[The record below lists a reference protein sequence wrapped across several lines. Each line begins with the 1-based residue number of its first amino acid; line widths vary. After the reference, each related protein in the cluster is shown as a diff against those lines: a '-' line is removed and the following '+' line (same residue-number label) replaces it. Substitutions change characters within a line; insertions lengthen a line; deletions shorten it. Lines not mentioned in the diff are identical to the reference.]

1 MSNIR
6 KITRLDLSAEKPTND
21 GYYYAE
27 LLLPAEEYE
36 IRDAMQQ
43 LRAVGREDSIWI
55 SILECGRMPELENVR
70 LDSPTLDELNFF
82 AKRLAAMTDEERIV
96 FHAVIRQI
104 IPENPEGEIVS
115 MTDLINSTYG
125 LDSVMIA
132 SNIYNDEQLGQFIID
147 GDLDDEVNA
156 LPDAAIPLL
165 DRKRIGEKFR
175 TTYGCEYINGTA
187 VFVGDY
193 ERPEIYDGK
202 TLSETEVEDWF
213 AFRLQIAPAPKEDVS
228 EVEDK
233 AIWISLP
240 IQRQE
245 ADRIAAELGANKIE
259 DCVYLD
265 FISSVPQITAEQFGN
280 MQDFDKLNK
289 LAEKLPYLSPTDQVK
304 FKAVLSAEQPKSI
317 PEVMDIA
324 KDLWQYEFYSAPDTS
339 DQFFKIYLNHHM
351 DTRFDS
357 EWLDKLLT
365 QNEGDK
371 LLERLGASVTDYGVI
386 SARGRSLY
394 ELVPYDEPEV
404 KELTVQTMTD
414 EKLDVIEL
422 LDRKALFSNG
432 RLAPEEIPEGLYAYD
447 LRFSDEQ
454 DRFVSIEPKVGANHG
469 GTVLMKELLD
479 FGESGVISFTEES
492 SPNFLSEEMTIKE
505 FAETD
510 MDENETQQM
519 GGMQL

>member
-1 MSNIR
+1 MSNTR
-6 KITRLDLSAEKPTND
+6 KIIRLELSAEKPTND

-43 LRAVGREDSIWI
+43 LRAVGSEDSIWI
-55 SILECGRMPELENVR
+55 SILECGRMPELENIR

-82 AKRLAAMTDEERIV
+82 AKRLAAMTDEEKIV
-96 FHAVIRQI
+96 FHAVIGQV
-104 IPENPEGEIVS
+104 IPEDAEDELVS
-115 MTDLINSTYG
+115 MKDLINCTYG
-125 LDSVMIA
+125 LDGVMIA
-132 SNIYNDEQLGQFIID
+132 SNIYNDEQLGQFVIE

-165 DRKRIGEKFR
+165 DRRKIGERFR
-175 TTYGCEYINGTA
+175 TTYGCEYINGIA

-202 TLSETEVEDWF
+202 TLPETEVEDWF
-213 AFRLQIAPAPKEDVS
+213 AFRLQIDPAPKEDVS
-228 EVEDK
+228 EVEDQ
-233 AIWISLP
+233 AVWISLP

-245 ADRIAAELGANKIE
+245 ADRIAAKLGADKIE
-259 DCVYLD
+259 DCVYLG
-265 FISSVPQITAEQFGN
+265 FISSFPQITAEQFGN

-304 FKAVLSAEQPKSI
+304 FKAVLSAEQPKNLS
-317 PEVMDIA
+317 EVMDIA
-324 KDLWQYEFYSAPDTS
+324 KNLWQYEFYSVPDTS

-351 DTRFDS
+351 DTKFDGA
-357 EWLDKLLT
+357 WLDKLLT

-386 SARGRSLY
+386 SARGCSLY

-404 KELTVQTMTD
+404 KELTAQTMTD

-432 RLAPEEIPEGLYAYD
+432 RLTDADIPQGLYCYH
-447 LRFSDEQ
+447 LRHSD
-454 DRFVSIEPKVGANHG
+454 DGGHFCSIEPKVGVNHG
-469 GTVLMKELLD
+469 GTVITKEPIN
-479 FGESGVISFTEES
+479 FGKQGYISFTEDTE
-492 SPNFLSEEMTIKE
+492 PNFLSEEMTIKE

-510 MDENETQQM
+510 MDEDTEMQM